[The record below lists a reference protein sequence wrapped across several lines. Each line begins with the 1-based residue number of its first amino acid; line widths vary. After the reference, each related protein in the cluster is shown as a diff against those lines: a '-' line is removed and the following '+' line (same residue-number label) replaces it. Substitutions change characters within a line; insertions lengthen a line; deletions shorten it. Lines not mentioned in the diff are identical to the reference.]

1 MERVFAGVDLKTDL
15 SKTLYSF
22 GTFGDLVSVIVKNAF
37 VIASVIAFI
46 FLVFGGFSIIM
57 GAGGGDTKKIEQG
70 KEAMTGA
77 VIGLLIVIGS
87 LWIVQIIEK
96 LTGLSLLTPK

>member
-1 MERVFAGVDLKTDL
+1 MQPVYAVELLTL
-15 SKTLYSF
+15 SE
-22 GTFGDLVSVIVKNAF
+22 TFGSFPTFGALVTVLVKNAF
-37 VIASVIAFI
+37 IIASVIAFI

-70 KEAMTGA
+70 KEAMVGA
-77 VIGLLIVIGS
+77 VIGLILVVGS

-96 LTGLSLLTPK
+96 LTGLSLLSPK